1 MEFLF
6 VTKIIPNLLKNDVIV
21 GDIFGV
27 PFEVQM
33 IWQNIYWQ
41 AKGKCP
47 WRKLK
52 VSFILKC

>member
-33 IWQNIYWQ
+33 I
-41 AKGKCP
+41 
-47 WRKLK
+47 
-52 VSFILKC
+52 